1 MILRAYASH
10 NFVRFLGN
18 FPLGSINPFY
28 ILFKK
33 KVDQK
38 ERRNEATW
46 LKIFYL

>member
-33 KVDQK
+33 KRLTKKK
-38 ERRNEATW
+38 EGM
-46 LKIFYL
+46 KPHG